1 MEKAKNPEN
10 HAFLDK
16 PNRTL
21 IALSIPVL
29 FSLVAEPITG
39 LVDTAFIARLGA
51 TPLAALGVG
60 TVALSSTFWI
70 FNFLGIGAQT
80 EVAHSLGRKDSH
92 GASKAASLAI
102 VLSILFG
109 GMMFLLGF
117 PISTQIAQLLG
128 AEGDVLANATQYIQV
143 RLFAAPAVLITF
155 TGFGV
160 LRGMQDMRTPLWIAT
175 AINVLNIVLDYPL
188 IFGFGAIPA
197 MGVAGS
203 ALATVI
209 AQWLG
214 TIWTLW
220 AIGKRLGYT
229 RDIHFAEAIKL
240 IQIGGDLF
248 IRTGSL
254 VLFILYST
262 RVATQIGVEAGA
274 SHQAI
279 RQVWFFSTLVMEAF
293 AVTAQSL
300 VGYFL
305 GSEDVPTA
313 RRVSLYSTVWSI
325 GTGVVLAGAMLLSTD
340 LVIAAFVPETAVPVF
355 MGAWIVAS
363 VSQPLSAVA
372 FVTDGIHW
380 GTGDYRYMRNGMV
393 ISTLIAAAM
402 LYSINITAANAFMMV
417 WIAQVVWI
425 FVRSIFGVIRVW
437 PGIGNA
443 PIGNK
448 RIKALTLATE

>member
-1 MEKAKNPEN
+1 MEKTKNPEQ
-10 HAFLDK
+10 HAFIEK

-21 IALSIPVL
+21 VMLSIPVL

-39 LVDTAFIARLGA
+39 LVDTGFIAQLGA
-51 TPLAALGVG
+51 VPLAALGVG

-80 EVAHSLGRKDSH
+80 EVAHALGRQDRLSAIKS
-92 GASKAASLAI
+92 ASLAL

-109 GMMFLLGF
+109 AMMFALGF
-117 PISTQIAQLLG
+117 PIAPRIAQLLG
-128 AEGDVLANATQYIQV
+128 ADGEVLVNATQYIQV

-160 LRGMQDMRTPLWIAT
+160 LRGMQDMRTPFVIAT
-175 AINVLNIVLDYPL
+175 VINVINIVLDYPL
-188 IFGFGAIPA
+188 IFGLGTIPA

-209 AQWLG
+209 AQWIG

-220 AIGKRLGYT
+220 AIGQKLGYT
-229 RDIHFAEAIKL
+229 RDLHFSEAIKL

-248 IRTGSL
+248 IGTGSL
-254 VLFILYST
+254 VLFILLAT
-262 RVATQIGVEAGA
+262 RVATRIGVDSGA

-305 GSEDVPTA
+305 GSENIPTA
-313 RRVSLYSTVWSI
+313 RRVSLYSSVWSV

-340 LVIAAFVPETAVPVF
+340 LVIQAFVPEGAIAVF
-355 MGAWIVAS
+355 MPAWIIAS
-363 VSQPLSAVA
+363 ISQPLSAIA

-393 ISTLIAAAM
+393 ISTVIAGGM
-402 LYSINITAANAFMMV
+402 LLAININADNAFTLV
-417 WIAQVVWI
+417 WLATVLWI
-425 FVRSIFGVIRVW
+425 FVRSIFGVIRIY
-437 PGIGNA
+437 PGIGDA
-443 PIGNK
+443 PIGNA
-448 RIKALTLATE
+448 RVQASLA

>member
-1 MEKAKNPEN
+1 MEKTKNPEH
-10 HAFLDK
+10 HAFLEK

-29 FSLVAEPITG
+29 FSLIAEPITG
-39 LVDTAFIARLGA
+39 LVDTAFIAQLGA
-51 TPLAALGVG
+51 VPLAALGVG

-80 EVAHSLGRKDSH
+80 EVAHALGRQDGESAMKS
-92 GASKAASLAI
+92 SSLALA
-102 VLSILFG
+102 LSILFG
-109 GMMFLLGF
+109 SIMFLLGF
-117 PISTQIAQLLG
+117 IFAPRIAQLLG
-128 AEGDVLANATQYIQV
+128 AENEVLVNATQYIQV

-160 LRGMQDMRTPLWIAT
+160 LRGMQDMRTPFKIAV
-175 AINVLNIVLDYPL
+175 AINIINIVLDYPL
-188 IFGFGAIPA
+188 IFGLGMLPA
-197 MGVAGS
+197 YGVAGS

-209 AQWLG
+209 AQWIG

-220 AIGKRLGYT
+220 AIGKKLGYT
-229 RDIHFAEAIKL
+229 RDLHFGDAVKL

-254 VLFILYST
+254 VLFILFAT
-262 RVATQIGVEAGA
+262 RVATRIGVDSGA

-305 GSEDVPTA
+305 GSNQVRIA
-313 RRVSLYSTVWSI
+313 RKVSLYSTVWSI
-325 GTGVVLAGAMLLSTD
+325 GTGVVLAILMLLSTD
-340 LVIAAFVPETAVPVF
+340 LVIATFVPERAVAVF
-355 MGAWIVAS
+355 MPAWIIAS
-363 VSQPLSAVA
+363 VSQPLSAIA

-380 GTGDYRYMRNGMV
+380 GTGDYRYMRNGMITATV
-393 ISTLIAAAM
+393 IAA
-402 LYSINITAANAFMMV
+402 LVLGSINITA
-417 WIAQVVWI
+417 
-425 FVRSIFGVIRVW
+425 
-437 PGIGNA
+437 
-443 PIGNK
+443 
-448 RIKALTLATE
+448 